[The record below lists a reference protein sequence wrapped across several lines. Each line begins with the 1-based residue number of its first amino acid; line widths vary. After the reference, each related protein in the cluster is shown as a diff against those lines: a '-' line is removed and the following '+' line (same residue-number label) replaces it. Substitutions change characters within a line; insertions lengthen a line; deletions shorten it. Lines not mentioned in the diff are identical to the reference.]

1 MGRAIGRLGSLDWVA
16 CVAEGGER
24 MGRRKRVLEAVCLVA
39 ALCLLGCWSWFA
51 GRDAQ
56 EGSAAAAGRTVFEE
70 TISPNEDYVDSEE
83 DVVYYTVLVT
93 QDDAGVATVSSE
105 TNSALGEPVSY
116 EVYEVDCEKGLDKDD
131 VSVRWTTLMG
141 SEEASEH
148 DQIAIAVVSV
158 RTADGGVDERKI
170 SFVGVA
176 LEMVSEALP
185 AGWVAGGA
193 GYQPSNQYT
202 TISA

>member
-1 MGRAIGRLGSLDWVA
+1 
-16 CVAEGGER
+16 
-24 MGRRKRVLEAVCLVA
+24 MGRRKRVLAAVCLVA
-39 ALCLLGCWSWFA
+39 ALCLLGCWAWLA
-51 GRDAQ
+51 GGDAQ

-83 DVVYYTVLVT
+83 DVVYYTVRVT

-105 TNSALGEPVSY
+105 TNSAFGEPVSY
-116 EVYEVDCEKGLDKDD
+116 EVYEVDCEKDLDEDD

-185 AGWVAGGA
+185 AERSAGGA
-193 GYQPSNQYT
+193 GYRSSNQYAA
-202 TISA
+202 ISA